1 MKWKSLFWWIYTAVQ
16 LFWATIL
23 LKTCRGL
30 IVNVQHVSIICYC
43 LLKYHDDDILL
54 ADYETKMLMKI
65 QVITIITAILLL
77 QCVWLPFK
85 IITDKLNNKILQC
98 FFLIIIAQVQRYP
111 KSWME
116 KMDNEN
122 GLVLFQ
128 EFQPENSTIA
138 ANSPLRFEQC
148 LSVWVHLSS
157 TYCWNFVPLLVVAFP
172 LMKQMLIDFVHV
184 CCLGYKSYEICKVK
198 FCQNTSSERD
208 RFLFL

>member
-98 FFLIIIAQVQRYP
+98 FFFNY
-111 KSWME
+111 
-116 KMDNEN
+116 
-122 GLVLFQ
+122 
-128 EFQPENSTIA
+128 NSTGPKISQVVNGKDGQWKRA
-138 ANSPLRFEQC
+138 R
-148 LSVWVHLSS
+148 
-157 TYCWNFVPLLVVAFP
+157 FVPRISARKLNNSSKFTFKIWTMFVSLSAF
-172 LMKQMLIDFVHV
+172 K
-184 CCLGYKSYEICKVK
+184 
-198 FCQNTSSERD
+198 
-208 RFLFL
+208 